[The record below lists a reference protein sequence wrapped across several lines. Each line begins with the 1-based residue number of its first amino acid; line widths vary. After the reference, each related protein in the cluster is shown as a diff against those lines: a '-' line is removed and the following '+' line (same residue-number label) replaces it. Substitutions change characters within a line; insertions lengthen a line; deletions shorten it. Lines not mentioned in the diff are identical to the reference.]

1 MKKSD
6 MLSSGNHKVPSPTN
20 TNRKPVIV
28 NAWAVWVAAAIFY
41 WYEMILRAGACV
53 MTQGIMDTF
62 TINATRLG
70 LLTSFYY
77 WAYVPLQ
84 IPCGMLLDKI
94 GARLVITISCIL
106 CTTGTWI
113 FATTTDITVAEI
125 ARFLVGAGSACAF
138 IACLK
143 LASDW
148 FSAGRFAFIAGLTNM
163 LGTIGGTFAGV
174 PLAKLVNYT
183 TWQQA
188 TLWLAYAGIA
198 VTILCWTLI
207 RNKPKKRSL
216 SKSKTPESAAG
227 LRKSLFMLASDKQI
241 FLAAAIGGLMYVP
254 ISSFAE
260 LWAVPFLMNSLE
272 VNNEWASFASTMVF
286 IGMAIGSPIIAKL
299 AFKQKSYIKMMKM
312 SAIASAV
319 CFFVGSYAQSI
330 GYFPTVAALFVG
342 GLWLG
347 GQVLCF
353 SVVKERTSNQISG
366 TAMAYTNAIVMLS
379 GVIFQPLMGW
389 ILDRGWTGSV
399 DNAGARMYS
408 AANYQQA
415 IYAVPVCLLLSWL
428 LLKLCKDSHPKL
440 DY

>member
-1 MKKSD
+1 VKKSG
-6 MLSSGNHKVPSPTN
+6 MHNSSNHKVPSPTN

-41 WYEMILRAGACV
+41 WYEMILRAGTCV
-53 MTQGIMDTF
+53 MTQGIMNTF
-62 TINATRLG
+62 SINATKLG

-77 WAYVPLQ
+77 WAYVPIQ

-94 GARLVITISCIL
+94 GARLVISISCIL
-106 CTTGTWI
+106 CSTGTWI
-113 FATTTDITVAEI
+113 FATTTDINIAEI

-143 LASDW
+143 LAGDW
-148 FSAGRFAFIAGLTNM
+148 FSPGKFAFIAGLTNM

-174 PLAKLVNYT
+174 PLAKLVNHT

-216 SKSKTPESAAG
+216 DKSKANQSAIG
-227 LRKSLFMLASDKQI
+227 LGKSLLILASDKQI
-241 FLAAAIGGLMYVP
+241 LLAAAIGGLMYVP

-286 IGMAIGSPIIAKL
+286 IGMALGSPIIAKL
-299 AFKQKSYIKMMKM
+299 AFKQKSYIKIMKM

-330 GYFPTVAALFVG
+330 GYFPTVVALFVG

-353 SVVKERTSNQISG
+353 SIVKERAPNHVNG
-366 TAMAYTNAIVMLS
+366 TAMAYTNAIIMLS

-389 ILDRGWTGSV
+389 ILDRGWTGSL
-399 DNAGARMYS
+399 DIAGARIYS
-408 AANYQQA
+408 AADYQQA
-415 IYAVPVCLLLSWL
+415 IYAVPACLLLSWL
-428 LLKLCKDSHPKL
+428 LLKLCKDKPPKL

>member
-1 MKKSD
+1 MKLQDLRISKT
-6 MLSSGNHKVPSPTN
+6 HKTPTN
-20 TNRKPVIV
+20 TNRKPIII
-28 NAWAVWVAAAIFY
+28 NAWAVWMAAAVFY
-41 WYEMILRAGACV
+41 WYEMILRAGASV

-84 IPCGMLLDKI
+84 IPCGMLLDKA
-94 GARLVITISCIL
+94 GARIVITISCLL
-106 CTTGTWI
+106 CTSGTWI
-113 FATTTDITVAEI
+113 FATTTDVSIAEI

-143 LASDW
+143 LASEW

-207 RNKPKKRSL
+207 RNKPKT
-216 SKSKTPESAAG
+216 KSTTTPVPSVG
-227 LRKSLFMLASDKQI
+227 LRKSLFILAFDKQI
-241 FLAAAIGGLMYVP
+241 LLAAAIGGLMYVP

-260 LWAVPFLMNSLE
+260 LWAVPFLMTSLE

-286 IGMAIGSPIIAKL
+286 IGMAAGSPIIAKL
-299 AFKQKSYIKMMKM
+299 AFRQKSYVKMMKM
-312 SAIASAV
+312 SAIASTA
-319 CFFVGSYAQSI
+319 CFLIGSYAQSI
-330 GYFPTVAALFVG
+330 GYFPTVAALFLG

-353 SVVKERTSNQISG
+353 SIVKERIPNQVSG

-389 ILDRGWTGSV
+389 FLDRGWTGSL
-399 DNAGARMYS
+399 DGAGARIYS
-408 AANYQQA
+408 VADYQQA
-415 IYAVPVCLLLSWL
+415 ILAVPACLLISWL
-428 LLKLCKDSHPKL
+428 LLKLCKDTHPKL

>member
-1 MKKSD
+1 M
-6 MLSSGNHKVPSPTN
+6 N
-20 TNRKPVIV
+20 I
-28 NAWAVWVAAAIFY
+28 
-41 WYEMILRAGACV
+41 
-53 MTQGIMDTF
+53 
-62 TINATRLG
+62 
-70 LLTSFYY
+70 
-77 WAYVPLQ
+77 
-84 IPCGMLLDKI
+84 
-94 GARLVITISCIL
+94 
-106 CTTGTWI
+106 
-113 FATTTDITVAEI
+113 EI

-241 FLAAAIGGLMYVP
+241 FLAAVIGGLMYVP